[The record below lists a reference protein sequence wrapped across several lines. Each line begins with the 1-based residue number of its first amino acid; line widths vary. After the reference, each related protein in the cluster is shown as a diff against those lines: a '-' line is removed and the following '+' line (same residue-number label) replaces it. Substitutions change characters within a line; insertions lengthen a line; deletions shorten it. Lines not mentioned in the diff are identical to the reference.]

1 MKHLANVEQSSNA
14 TPPPSSSLIRCPYPF
29 DVACSPSKDP
39 AGQLTLTL
47 CSREGPRQNNT
58 RQTGKRW
65 YEVRKRIQ

>member
-14 TPPPSSSLIRCPYPF
+14 TPPPPSLSLIRCPF

-58 RQTGKRW
+58 RQN
-65 YEVRKRIQ
+65 RKEIV